1 MLKRR
6 PILIV
11 FLIIL
16 VIFQGV
22 SGVFGGAGLI
32 IDPSGKSL
40 QIPLEWLNGSPFDN
54 YFIPG
59 IVLFFVLG
67 ITLLIISFGLIK
79 RKYWSWYRSL
89 FLGFA
94 LIIWILVEII
104 VIGYQ
109 ADPPLQLI
117 YGIVGVAILMLTFTR
132 SVKNY
137 FLSANN

>member
-67 ITLLIISFGLIK
+67 ITPLIISFGLIK
-79 RKYWSWYRSL
+79 RKYWSWYGSL
-89 FLGFA
+89 FWGFA

-104 VIGYQ
+104 VIGFQ

>member
-11 FLIIL
+11 FLIIF

-32 IDPSGKSL
+32 LDPSGKSL
-40 QIPLEWLNGSPFDN
+40 RIPLEWLDGSPFGD

-67 ITLLIISFGLIK
+67 ITPLIISSGLIK
-79 RKYWSWYRSL
+79 RKHWSWYGSL
-89 FLGFA
+89 FLGIA
-94 LIIWILVEII
+94 LIIWILVEIFM
-104 VIGYQ
+104 IGYQ

-117 YGIVGVAILMLTFTR
+117 YGIVGIAILMLTFTR
-132 SVKNY
+132 GVKNY

>member
-67 ITLLIISFGLIK
+67 ITPLIISFGLIK
-79 RKYWSWYRSL
+79 RKYWSWYGSL

>member
-67 ITLLIISFGLIK
+67 ITPLIISFGLIK
-79 RKYWSWYRSL
+79 RKYWSWYGSL

-104 VIGYQ
+104 VIGFQ

>member
-40 QIPLEWLNGSPFDN
+40 QIPLEWLNGSHFDN

-67 ITLLIISFGLIK
+67 ITPLIISFGLIK
-79 RKYWSWYRSL
+79 RKYWSWYGSL
-89 FLGFA
+89 FWGFA

-104 VIGYQ
+104 VIGFQ

>member
-40 QIPLEWLNGSPFDN
+40 QIPLEWLNGSHFDN

-67 ITLLIISFGLIK
+67 ITPLIISFGLIK
-79 RKYWSWYRSL
+79 RKYWFWYGSL
-89 FLGFA
+89 FWGFA